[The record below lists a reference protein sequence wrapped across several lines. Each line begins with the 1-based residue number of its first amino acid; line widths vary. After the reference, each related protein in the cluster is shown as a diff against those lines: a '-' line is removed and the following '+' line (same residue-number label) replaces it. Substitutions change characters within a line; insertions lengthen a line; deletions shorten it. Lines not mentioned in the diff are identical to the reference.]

1 MTALSFL
8 RIIDNPRQDIPLA
21 AVLRSPVY
29 GLTADDLLTI
39 KIESGDEEYWDC
51 VRNYDERGN
60 DERIKK
66 ILNGFIIM
74 LNRWRDISVDS
85 SINDLIW
92 SVYTDTGYYDLAG
105 VLPDGKTRQDN
116 LIKLV
121 KKATDYDSLSFKGL
135 FDFIRYIAVSYT
147 HL

>member
-1 MTALSFL
+1 M
-8 RIIDNPRQDIPLA
+8 
-21 AVLRSPVY
+21 
-29 GLTADDLLTI
+29 
-39 KIESGDEEYWDC
+39 
-51 VRNYDERGN
+51 RNYDERGN

-74 LNRWRDISVDS
+74 LNRWRDISIDS

-135 FDFIRYIAVSYT
+135 FDFIRYIELIDKNNAKIEAR
-147 HL
+147 

>member
-1 MTALSFL
+1 MG
-8 RIIDNPRQDIPLA
+8 R
-21 AVLRSPVY
+21 
-29 GLTADDLLTI
+29 
-39 KIESGDEEYWDC
+39 

-121 KKATDYDSLSFKGL
+121 KKATVMT
-135 FDFIRYIAVSYT
+135 A
-147 HL
+147 